1 MGDEETHM
9 RKWISSLFG
18 IIIYLA
24 MVNLVFLYTDVNWNV
39 GLKIV
44 FTVITIV
51 VFMIYQIRPYRKK
64 TAGTRLNILM
74 GGNVLMLAT
83 CIGILIQS
91 VYLIKRFTQSG
102 FQSAELIAVC
112 VCEIIL
118 TIGIGFLM
126 AANGFIRIMMTARQ
140 LKLVWRILWIMCWWI
155 PPVNLFITM
164 YVCKSADLEYKIEIA
179 KKELDEVRAESE
191 ICNTRYPVLLVH
203 GVFFRDWQYFNYWGR
218 IPAELQ
224 KNGCRIYYGKH
235 QSAAPVSKSAQE
247 IKEQIQKIVEET
259 GCGKV
264 NIIAHSKGG
273 LDARYAID
281 CLDAAP
287 MVASLTTINT
297 PHKGCLWVDQLLE
310 KIPKGLIDI
319 VALKYN
325 AIFLRLGDKNP
336 DFTAAVM
343 DLTADHCCKRNQEM
357 TDSEDVLK
365 QSVMSLMSKARS
377 ASFPLNIGFCL
388 VKSAEG
394 ANDGLVSEESAKWG
408 NYQGTLTCS
417 GCRGISHGDMI
428 DLFRENI
435 SGFDVREYYVKL
447 VQGLKEQGL

>member
-1 MGDEETHM
+1 
-9 RKWISSLFG
+9 
-18 IIIYLA
+18 
-24 MVNLVFLYTDVNWNV
+24 
-39 GLKIV
+39 
-44 FTVITIV
+44 
-51 VFMIYQIRPYRKK
+51 
-64 TAGTRLNILM
+64 
-74 GGNVLMLAT
+74 
-83 CIGILIQS
+83 
-91 VYLIKRFTQSG
+91 
-102 FQSAELIAVC
+102 
-112 VCEIIL
+112 
-118 TIGIGFLM
+118 
-126 AANGFIRIMMTARQ
+126 
-140 LKLVWRILWIMCWWI
+140 
-155 PPVNLFITM
+155 
-164 YVCKSADLEYKIEIA
+164 
-179 KKELDEVRAESE
+179 
-191 ICNTRYPVLLVH
+191 
-203 GVFFRDWQYFNYWGR
+203 
-218 IPAELQ
+218 
-224 KNGCRIYYGKH
+224 
-235 QSAAPVSKSAQE
+235 
-247 IKEQIQKIVEET
+247 
-259 GCGKV
+259 
-264 NIIAHSKGG
+264 
-273 LDARYAID
+273 
-281 CLDAAP
+281 

-297 PHKGCLWVDQLLE
+297 PHKGCLWVDRLLE

-408 NYQGTLTCS
+408 NYLGTLTCS